1 MSCTNSQTCQVYSNH
16 HLAKWSVCHS
26 HWHPLCSSALIAG
39 FFVWMH
45 SFQNRVA
52 LSKATSLQR
61 QTLRLVSNALPG
73 IYFHECL
80 AQIQHVNTCKMSS
93 PFPLPHFEKVETSA
107 KNLISG
113 PNDVNFCHFLLRTP
127 AARVYEGGKKK
138 KINRTQTTT
147 AGIGQVDSAWLKR
160 LECQNKVIRQN
171 FWNCCESRYTRS
183 LLDLLCA
190 LGSCFKPCR
199 AKIMHCHPRAQF
211 CTPTLGNACK
221 RSDPVPPWLATATPP
236 SQPGGPSSMLRQA

>member
-1 MSCTNSQTCQVYSNH
+1 MCGIPAHSIGIEIHCKCVSICGHELYEFTNVSGVQQSSSSKVKRMPQS
-16 HLAKWSVCHS
+16 LASTLQ
-26 HWHPLCSSALIAG
+26 LCIDCWLFCLDAR
-39 FFVWMH
+39 MH

-113 PNDVNFCHFLLRTP
+113 PNDNGKFLPLP
-127 AARVYEGGKKK
+127 APNTCSKSKRGRKGEEK
-138 KINRTQTTT
+138 KINRTPR
-147 AGIGQVDSAWLKR
+147 QV
-160 LECQNKVIRQN
+160 
-171 FWNCCESRYTRS
+171 
-183 LLDLLCA
+183 
-190 LGSCFKPCR
+190 
-199 AKIMHCHPRAQF
+199 
-211 CTPTLGNACK
+211 
-221 RSDPVPPWLATATPP
+221 
-236 SQPGGPSSMLRQA
+236 

>member
-73 IYFHECL
+73 IYFHEFL

-93 PFPLPHFEKVETSA
+93 PFPLPHFAKVETSA
-107 KNLISG
+107 KNLIWG
-113 PNDVNFCHFLLRTP
+113 PNDIGKFLPLP
-127 AARVYEGGKKK
+127 APNTCSK
-138 KINRTQTTT
+138 
-147 AGIGQVDSAWLKR
+147 S
-160 LECQNKVIRQN
+160 IRGRRERGRKENQSHAN
-171 FWNCCESRYTRS
+171 NHSRYRAS
-183 LLDLLCA
+183 GFGLAEA
-190 LGSCFKPCR
+190 LWMSK
-199 AKIMHCHPRAQF
+199 QS
-211 CTPTLGNACK
+211 N
-221 RSDPVPPWLATATPP
+221 
-236 SQPGGPSSMLRQA
+236 